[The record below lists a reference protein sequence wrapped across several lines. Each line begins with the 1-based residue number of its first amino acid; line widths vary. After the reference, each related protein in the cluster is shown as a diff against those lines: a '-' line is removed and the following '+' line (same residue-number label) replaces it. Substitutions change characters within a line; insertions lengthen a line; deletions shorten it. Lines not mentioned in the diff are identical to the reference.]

1 MGYASL
7 QDFKQE
13 REEIEQRIDMFALVG
28 EYVRL
33 NRKGKGACPFHQD
46 DKPSFQVYPDGH
58 AYCFGC
64 RWSGYAI
71 KFLMAI
77 RQIDFKT
84 ALAIAKEKSGH
95 WGNPR
100 ANAVDLRPNTI
111 RHFQGRETTP
121 DPNQIN
127 WQNQAWQAWSEAQV
141 TAAGERMTGLV
152 MARFQKE
159 RGLDGATVKRFE
171 VGWTGDKSITNIKVG
186 DRSLFIRSHS
196 WIFPVRNEAGQIQ
209 MLKWRHTLP
218 EHIKKYGKYGQLAGG
233 QGTLFNLKAAKSR
246 EEIVLC
252 TGEFETMVLWQEA
265 GIEAACHTAGEAAA
279 FDIDQLFGSDKPVV
293 YVADNDTAGK
303 KAASDKQAKCNR
315 LRICYPPVPYK
326 DLTDQLLDRGFG
338 EGEIVQLLASSKAK
352 GIAGRR
358 RKTESVELEE
368 SHEVEAE
375 SVDLATAREI
385 LGQEAD
391 ATYNHK
397 NKARSIILQVAAAPG
412 TGKGHAFNYRATENA
427 QLFNQNT
434 AWFGQRHDQFA
445 DQDRDPDWWKQIK
458 GRIPAKDA
466 NGEPVDF
473 NSPWAVTAGNCTAE
487 GSALAAKLG
496 EKGWEREFH
505 KYCQDTCP
513 AYKECQKSGY
523 YAQLK
528 KDGKNRYYTFEQM
541 FTTLAKSEK
550 FVVIDEPSYKNF
562 VEIIE
567 ISSVELKHMRRFVI
581 NAGMQ
586 FEMKALLELI
596 RALDETIVLFEEWE
610 AVNKARPALRLA
622 GSTFLKALDESSRRV
637 NHGAG
642 LLEIIDRAENATG
655 VYGEE
660 LWELL
665 AERSV
670 EAAEKLPLNFWH
682 LRGAE
687 PGAGGLY
694 DLIKEEARGCLM
706 SGDGSLPL
714 WEDASFV
721 SRLEMIREHPTK
733 EAKIVLYRRRYLPP
747 AIAAKPFVA
756 LDATGSPQ
764 LLKELLS
771 YYENR
776 ARVLGEDGKTHI
788 DHKKPNWS
796 KVTRPV
802 RQVAPKVAMPQCVKV
817 IQDTR
822 RNFSKTALLQ
832 SIEKDP
838 KKRYWNLFFGQVTH
852 WLDHYRGKRVLVT
865 ACSEIEQYLS
875 KALIE
880 QGYTEPNG
888 HYYALAHYGNLR
900 GSNQF
905 KDYDCNLQA
914 GMYMPEPNSVVGAAR
929 AIYGGDG
936 KDLDTS
942 LTRVQRLHNYKD
954 GDGRGL
960 ADEVLTFRDERIQEL
975 LEIDREDEHLQA
987 LHRIRPLEATT
998 PKEIVLLFA
1007 LPVQGVKVDEIIT
1020 EDGTQLNPRSVKI
1033 MDEVTEAIREFMTR
1047 DTNPYC
1053 TVHQL
1058 IERLGET
1065 RKKSVYKYL
1074 YQAAEAAGA
1083 EVKAVACIQT
1093 VTIRGQKREYR
1104 RDLIILAPLC
1114 SSRKIIHALIIFGEL
1129 QNLLPKS
1136 WRVADYNEVEDVPD
1150 LAEPVIQ
1157 SAEEAPASVRGE
1169 ASARLHYLK
1178 TSLEKAFA
1186 QALAERE
1193 GQYSAKAA
1201 VIRELHLEYVGELNR
1216 LVRAHQPR
1224 PREKVSA

>member
-13 REEIEQRIDMFALVG
+13 REKIEQRIDMHALVG

-412 TGKGHAFNYRATENA
+412 TGK
-427 QLFNQNT
+427 
-434 AWFGQRHDQFA
+434 
-445 DQDRDPDWWKQIK
+445 
-458 GRIPAKDA
+458 
-466 NGEPVDF
+466 
-473 NSPWAVTAGNCTAE
+473 VTLLITG
-487 GSALAAKLG
+487 LPK
-496 EKGWEREFH
+496 
-505 KYCQDTCP
+505 
-513 AYKECQKSGY
+513 
-523 YAQLK
+523 
-528 KDGKNRYYTFEQM
+528 M
-541 FTTLAKSEK
+541 
-550 FVVIDEPSYKNF
+550 PS
-562 VEIIE
+562 
-567 ISSVELKHMRRFVI
+567 
-581 NAGMQ
+581 
-586 FEMKALLELI
+586 
-596 RALDETIVLFEEWE
+596 
-610 AVNKARPALRLA
+610 
-622 GSTFLKALDESSRRV
+622 
-637 NHGAG
+637 
-642 LLEIIDRAENATG
+642 
-655 VYGEE
+655 
-660 LWELL
+660 
-665 AERSV
+665 
-670 EAAEKLPLNFWH
+670 
-682 LRGAE
+682 
-687 PGAGGLY
+687 
-694 DLIKEEARGCLM
+694 
-706 SGDGSLPL
+706 
-714 WEDASFV
+714 
-721 SRLEMIREHPTK
+721 
-733 EAKIVLYRRRYLPP
+733 
-747 AIAAKPFVA
+747 
-756 LDATGSPQ
+756 
-764 LLKELLS
+764 
-771 YYENR
+771 
-776 ARVLGEDGKTHI
+776 
-788 DHKKPNWS
+788 
-796 KVTRPV
+796 
-802 RQVAPKVAMPQCVKV
+802 
-817 IQDTR
+817 
-822 RNFSKTALLQ
+822 FS
-832 SIEKDP
+832 I
-838 KKRYWNLFFGQVTH
+838 
-852 WLDHYRGKRVLVT
+852 
-865 ACSEIEQYLS
+865 
-875 KALIE
+875 
-880 QGYTEPNG
+880 
-888 HYYALAHYGNLR
+888 
-900 GSNQF
+900 
-905 KDYDCNLQA
+905 
-914 GMYMPEPNSVVGAAR
+914 
-929 AIYGGDG
+929 
-936 KDLDTS
+936 
-942 LTRVQRLHNYKD
+942 
-954 GDGRGL
+954 
-960 ADEVLTFRDERIQEL
+960 
-975 LEIDREDEHLQA
+975 
-987 LHRIRPLEATT
+987 RIRPGLGSGTTSSPIRIAIRIGGSKSKAVFRPKMRTVNRSISIHPGPLRQATAPPRVARWRPNLAKRVGSASST
-998 PKEIVLLFA
+998 NIARILVRLTKNA
-1007 LPVQGVKVDEIIT
+1007 RNPVIT
-1020 EDGTQLNPRSVKI
+1020 LNSKKTAKTATILSSRCSPRSPK
-1033 MDEVTEAIREFMTR
+1033 A
-1047 DTNPYC
+1047 
-1053 TVHQL
+1053 
-1058 IERLGET
+1058 
-1065 RKKSVYKYL
+1065 KS
-1074 YQAAEAAGA
+1074 
-1083 EVKAVACIQT
+1083 
-1093 VTIRGQKREYR
+1093 
-1104 RDLIILAPLC
+1104 
-1114 SSRKIIHALIIFGEL
+1114 SS
-1129 QNLLPKS
+1129 
-1136 WRVADYNEVEDVPD
+1136 
-1150 LAEPVIQ
+1150 
-1157 SAEEAPASVRGE
+1157 
-1169 ASARLHYLK
+1169 
-1178 TSLEKAFA
+1178 
-1186 QALAERE
+1186 
-1193 GQYSAKAA
+1193 
-1201 VIRELHLEYVGELNR
+1201 
-1216 LVRAHQPR
+1216 
-1224 PREKVSA
+1224 